1 MVKRA
6 RLYMAILFYLFF
18 CSACKESRQEQVV
31 RLVHEWDGKAIHFP
45 SHSIFTLM
53 GQDTVDSFDE
63 KGTYRIISYV
73 DSAGCM
79 SCKLQLPKWKEL
91 ICKTDSLLGDK
102 LTYHFYFHPKDLKDL
117 KYVLRRDRFNYPVCI
132 DLQDEFNQLN
142 RFPSDMTFQTFLL
155 DSLNR
160 VVAMGNPVHN
170 AKVKE
175 LYLSILT
182 GKKRDVSS
190 LMKTMA
196 ELDKLVADLG
206 DVPWK
211 EVQTATF
218 ELKNTGEN
226 LLVIH
231 GVDTSCGCVKVE
243 YSKEPVR
250 PGKTLTIK
258 VTYTAEH
265 PEQINKTIS
274 LHCNV
279 ENSPIPLQLKGNA
292 RE

>member
-1 MVKRA
+1 MRHISVYV
-6 RLYMAILFYLFF
+6 LSLLAIVFT
-18 CSACKESRQEQVV
+18 ACKEPPEKQVI
-31 RLVHEWDGKAIHFP
+31 RLVSEWSGKEIRFP
-45 SHSIFTLM
+45 NRSIFTSL
-53 GQDTVDSFDE
+53 GKDTVDSFNE
-63 KGTYRIISYV
+63 VGKYRIISYV
-73 DSAGCM
+73 DSVGCM
-79 SCKLQLPKWKEL
+79 SCKLQLPRWKEL
-91 ICKTDSLLGDK
+91 IRETDSLLGNK

-117 KYVLRRDRFNYPVCI
+117 KYILRRDRFNYPVCI
-132 DLQDEFNQLN
+132 DLQDEFNRLN

-160 VVAMGNPVHN
+160 VVAIGNPVHN

-175 LYLSILT
+175 LYLSLLT
-182 GKKRDVSS
+182 GKRKDVSFM
-190 LMKTMA
+190 MKTSVK
-196 ELDKLVADLG
+196 LDKTVADLE
-206 DVPWK
+206 DVHWK

-218 ELKNTGEN
+218 ELKNIGEN

-231 GVDTSCGCVKVE
+231 DVDTSCGCVKVE

-250 PGKTLTIK
+250 PGKTLVIT

-279 ENSPIPLQLKGNA
+279 ENSPVHLQIKGNA

>member
-1 MVKRA
+1 MVKGKH
-6 RLYMAILFYLFF
+6 LYMAILFYLLF

-31 RLVHEWDGKAIHFP
+31 RLVYEWDGKAIHFS
-45 SHSIFTLM
+45 SHSIFTVM
-53 GQDTVDSFDE
+53 GQDTVTSVDE
-63 KGTYRIISYV
+63 KGKYRIISYV
-73 DSAGCM
+73 DLAGC

-91 ICKTDSLLGDK
+91 IRETDSLLGNK
-102 LTYHFYFHPKDLKDL
+102 LIHHFYFHPKDL
-117 KYVLRRDRFNYPVCI
+117 KYVLRRDRFNYPACI
-132 DLQDEFNQLN
+132 DLQDAFNRLN

-160 VVAMGNPVHN
+160 VVAIGNPVHN

-175 LYLSILT
+175 LYLSLLT
-182 GKKRDVSS
+182 GKRKDVSFM
-190 LMKTMA
+190 MKTSVK
-196 ELDKLVADLG
+196 LDKTVADLG
-206 DVPWK
+206 DVHWK
-211 EVQTATF
+211 EIQTATF

-231 GVDTSCGCVKVE
+231 DVDTSCGCVKVE

-250 PGKTLTIK
+250 PGKTLVIT

-279 ENSPIPLQLKGNA
+279 ENSPIQLQIRGNA

>member
-1 MVKRA
+1 MRNIGLCIIVIMCLA
-6 RLYMAILFYLFF
+6 
-18 CSACKESRQEQVV
+18 SCKESRQEQVA
-31 RLVHEWDGKAIHFP
+31 RLVNEWDGKEIRFP
-45 SHSIFTLM
+45 SHLIFTMM
-53 GQDTVDSFDE
+53 GQDTVTSFDR
-63 KGTYRIISYV
+63 KGKYRIISYV
-73 DSAGCM
+73 DSVGCM

-91 ICKTDSLLGDK
+91 IRETDSLFGNK
-102 LTYHFYFHPKDLKDL
+102 LTYHFYFHPKNLKDL

-132 DLQDEFNQLN
+132 DLQDEFNRLN

-160 VVAMGNPVHN
+160 VVAIGNPVHN

-175 LYLSILT
+175 LYLSLLT
-182 GKKRDVSS
+182 GKRKDVSS
-190 LMKTMA
+190 MMKTSVK
-196 ELDKLVADLG
+196 LDKTVADLE
-206 DVPWK
+206 DVHWK

-218 ELKNTGEN
+218 ELKNIGEN

-231 GVDTSCGCVKVE
+231 DVDTSCGCVKVE

-250 PGKTLTIK
+250 PGKTLVIT

-279 ENSPIPLQLKGNA
+279 ENSPIQLQIRGNA